1 MITFEQI
8 KSNIIKTE
16 KEWIK
21 EIHGNNEEGVEY
33 IQGTIDDI
41 NNCKTISDLV
51 YWYNDRGYDNN
62 EAYEIIIS
70 DLMKFGSIN
79 K

>member
-1 MITFEQI
+1 MINFEQVKEI
-8 KSNIIKTE
+8 TLLVE
-16 KEWIK
+16 GEWIK
-21 EIHGNNEEGVEY
+21 EIHGNNEEAIDY
-33 IQGTIDDI
+33 IQGTIKDI

-51 YWYNDRGYDNN
+51 YLYNDKGYDNN

-70 DLMKFGSIN
+70 NLMKFGSF

>member
-1 MITFEQI
+1 MITFEQL
-8 KSNIIKTE
+8 KNDIIENE

-21 EIHGNNEEGVEY
+21 GIHGNNEEAVDY
-33 IQGTIDDI
+33 IQGTIKDI

-51 YWYNDRGYDNN
+51 YLYNDKGYDIN

-70 DLMKFGSIN
+70 NLMKFGSF

>member
-8 KSNIIKTE
+8 KSNIIETE

-21 EIHGNNEEGVEY
+21 GIHGNNEEAVDY
-33 IQGTIDDI
+33 IQGTIKDI

-51 YWYNDRGYDNN
+51 YWYNDKGYDSN
-62 EAYEIIIS
+62 EAYEIIIAN
-70 DLMKFGSIN
+70 LMTFGSV

>member
-8 KSNIIKTE
+8 KSNIIETE

-21 EIHGNNEEGVEY
+21 EIHGNNEEVVDY
-33 IQGTIDDI
+33 IQGTIKDI
-41 NNCKTISDLV
+41 NNCKEISDLV
-51 YWYNDRGYDNN
+51 YWYMDRGYDIR

-70 DLMKFGSIN
+70 NLMKFGSF